1 MRGLGQHTLLGIV
14 VGYARFWA
22 THITGHHLLNNSRKV
37 GSVSF
42 RISSET
48 AEVNI
53 PSQTKSHGTAFLF
66 PN

>member
-1 MRGLGQHTLLGIV
+1 MWGTFINGFKIIIFLDN
-14 VGYARFWA
+14 Y
-22 THITGHHLLNNSRKV
+22 NSRKV
-37 GSVSF
+37 GSVGF

-48 AEVNI
+48 AEANI